1 MSDDPG
7 AAIAADLAAAI
18 ERAAAALTLAD
29 EPAAFPA
36 VLEAGG
42 PASGVG
48 SEPEDRDA
56 AAKPALGAEHQG
68 VGGRA

>member
-7 AAIAADLAAAI
+7 PAIAADLAAAI

-42 PASGVG
+42 PASGAG
-48 SEPEDRDA
+48 SEPEDGDR
-56 AAKPALGAEHQG
+56 
-68 VGGRA
+68 VS